1 PVDEGNNEKVYLP
14 PACYTLTREEKMA
27 LCKSLHGVR
36 VPTGFSS
43 NIKRLV
49 SMKDLSLLSY
59 NSHDCHVM
67 LTVFLAIAIRAVE
80 PVHIKLV
87 ITKLCYFFN
96 SISQKVIDPEELGPL
111 RAFAIQTVCE
121 LEMCFPPSF
130 FDMMQHL
137 IVHIVPQI
145 IALGS
150 LYLHQMWPF
159 ERYMSILKD
168 YVRNRAH
175 PEGSMIEGY
184 TTEEVVECCIDY
196 LKDGKAIGLP
206 VPQHEGRLSRKGTKG
221 KKRIHDNDYKK
232 VKDAHF
238 TVL

>member
-1 PVDEGNNEKVYLP
+1 MYLS
-14 PACYTLTREEKMA
+14 PACYTLTRAEKMA
-27 LCKSLHGVR
+27 LCKSLYGVR

-49 SMKDLSLLSY
+49 SMKDLSLSGY

-67 LTVFLAIAIRAVE
+67 LTVFLTIAIRAVE
-80 PVHIKLV
+80 PVHVKLV

-137 IVHIVPQI
+137 IFQIVPRI
-145 IALGS
+145 IALEP

-159 ERYMSILKD
+159 E
-168 YVRNRAH
+168 
-175 PEGSMIEGY
+175 
-184 TTEEVVECCIDY
+184 
-196 LKDGKAIGLP
+196 
-206 VPQHEGRLSRKGTKG
+206 
-221 KKRIHDNDYKK
+221 
-232 VKDAHF
+232 
-238 TVL
+238 